1 MASKIILKKSSV
13 AAKAPV
19 AGDLEFGELAIN
31 YTDSKLYFKKADGSI
46 DAFTSAAAS
55 APVTSVGGNIG
66 AVTDAQL
73 LASIKNVDGAGS
85 GLDADFLDGLNAS
98 AFYLASN
105 PNGYT
110 SNTGTVTSVGATAPL
125 VSSGGTAPSIS
136 IPAANSTTNGYM
148 SSVYAAKLDGIAA
161 GATNV
166 TNTNQLTNGAGY
178 TTNTGTVTSVS
189 GTGSVSGLSL
199 SGTVTTSGSL
209 TLSGTLSASIDNI
222 TDEARLFNNMG
233 QNHSTQTDF
242 NAISDFGARFVQG
255 GTNGPTGVGTNQFYG
270 FTLGL
275 GNDYGL
281 ASYASQLYWP
291 RAAQNT
297 DTYIYVRDR
306 EGGTWGSWRKTKAG
320 YADSA
325 GSASSISST
334 TSTGIQSS
342 FVTTINTTTPGLTTY
357 GLAFSGSSAAD
368 NAQGITWGWSG
379 TGAQAGIYVQSSGA
393 YGTKMYLATTDSFAA
408 GAKTAITIDHNG
420 HVSLN
425 RGTFSNGSVWI
436 NNGTNSNGYNENIRL
451 FNAPNGVSVIAFS
464 ASGISGTPTTSI
476 LGYSDRMER
485 RFSDGWQD
493 RMYNGYVEAAGSY
506 RAPIFYDSQNTAYFT
521 DPAGRSR
528 QSQIDF
534 GDGGYY
540 IHGGSWGM
548 RNTTPYGYIEFG
560 PANSGHAHIYTDR
573 SNFYFNAQVQVLG
586 GSQINQSDI
595 RANIFY
601 DQQDTGYYIDPNS
614 TSRQYQVNFNNLY
627 YAPDTSYGFIGSSIY
642 VDTINSGY
650 ASDQLEINYVR
661 GTWAGISHDSLRAP
675 LYYDYNDTAYYTDQN
690 STSSYYR
697 INVNNNILFT
707 NYGRGM
713 IGTYASTVYQAVFAM
728 GDSYKLPDNGSTTGN
743 LYGLAWSHPNAGG
756 TAGNLNTHGLLVLEN
771 GGFLAAVSG
780 SIRSRDDM
788 RSPIFYDS
796 NDTGYYVNPNSGSN
810 LNDITSN
817 QCYVNGWFRNNAA
830 NAGLYSQATTQH
842 WSSGINGYW
851 DASSTTTVCGIRFY
865 TGGHLSALRG
875 YVYADTSNNIGFLN
889 SGGNWR
895 LRVVGDDY
903 TLADGS
909 SMRAQMY
916 YDSNN
921 TGYYADLNSTTY
933 LYYLQSATT
942 VRADSDRRLKE
953 NITPITSALSLVRQL
968 QGCRYTRND
977 LADKTKVY
985 IGMIAQDVLPIVP
998 EVVSGSEAGKYS
1010 LGYAELVP
1018 VLNEAVKELD
1028 EIVSKQAEMFEERLS
1043 KQAAIIAKLEE
1054 RLSKLLDD

>member
-73 LASIKNVDGAGS
+73 LASIKNVDGTGS

-148 SSVYAAKLDGIAA
+148 SSAYAAKLDGIAA

-166 TNTNQLTNGAGY
+166 TNNNQLTNGAGY
-178 TTNTGTVTSVS
+178 ITSAALASYLPLTG
-189 GTGSVSGLSL
+189 
-199 SGTVTTSGSL
+199 GSL
-209 TLSGTLSASIDNI
+209 TGPLNVNRRRLSFSSSYNDANHSIYNNYENIDGEGIWDGMKMNVYEGLRVRVGNASGVTPTTILALSSSSVRINTQLQVGQNTNGTATIDAYNGFAWFGRDSNTTGIRIDGSGNVHTTAALNSVGALTQNGNQVLHAGNYTSYSPSLTGGGASGTWSINI
-222 TDEARLFNNMG
+222 TG
-233 QNHSTQTDF
+233 
-242 NAISDFGARFVQG
+242 NAATATTADQIDSWPFRNTGSNS
-255 GTNGPTGVGTNQFYG
+255 GTNADTIESNGITYYTAGVTNFSGNSSDGALYSQFYSSSWQHQIAG
-270 FTLGL
+270 
-275 GNDYGL
+275 DYRSGQI
-281 ASYASQLYWP
+281 A
-291 RAAQNT
+291 
-297 DTYIYVRDR
+297 VR
-306 EGGTWGSWRKTKAG
+306 GKNNGTWQSWRKILQEDTWQ
-320 YADSA
+320 
-325 GSASSISST
+325 GSKY
-334 TSTGIQSS
+334 
-342 FVTTINTTTPGLTTY
+342 F
-357 GLAFSGSSAAD
+357 GSD
-368 NAQGITWGWSG
+368 
-379 TGAQAGIYVQSSGA
+379 GAI
-393 YGTKMYLATTDSFAA
+393 YGT
-408 GAKTAITIDHNG
+408 
-420 HVSLN
+420 
-425 RGTFSNGSVWI
+425 
-436 NNGTNSNGYNENIRL
+436 
-451 FNAPNGVSVIAFS
+451 
-464 ASGISGTPTTSI
+464 
-476 LGYSDRMER
+476 
-485 RFSDGWQD
+485 
-493 RMYNGYVEAAGSY
+493 
-506 RAPIFYDSQNTAYFT
+506 IFYDANNGAYFV

-573 SNFYFNAQVQVLG
+573 SNFYFNAQIQVLG
-586 GSQINQSDI
+586 GSNINQSDI

-601 DQQDTGYYIDPNS
+601 DQQDTGYYAD
-614 TSRQYQVNFNNLY
+614 L
-627 YAPDTSYGFIGSSIY
+627 
-642 VDTINSGY
+642 
-650 ASDQLEINYVR
+650 
-661 GTWAGISHDSLRAP
+661 
-675 LYYDYNDTAYYTDQN
+675 
-690 STSSYYR
+690 
-697 INVNNNILFT
+697 
-707 NYGRGM
+707 
-713 IGTYASTVYQAVFAM
+713 
-728 GDSYKLPDNGSTTGN
+728 
-743 LYGLAWSHPNAGG
+743 
-756 TAGNLNTHGLLVLEN
+756 
-771 GGFLAAVSG
+771 
-780 SIRSRDDM
+780 
-788 RSPIFYDS
+788 
-796 NDTGYYVNPNSGSN
+796 NSGSN
-810 LNDITSN
+810 LNQITSN
-817 QCYVNGWFRNNAA
+817 QCYVNGWFRNNAS
-830 NAGLYSQATTQH
+830 NTGLYNQATTQH
-842 WSSGINGYW
+842 WSSGSNGYW

-903 TLADGS
+903 SLADGS
-909 SMRAQMY
+909 SMRAQLY